1 MAAHGNVISQR
12 TALWAMRQQL
22 GFHGV
27 IGIAAQQRDRTV
39 YPNAIID
46 LSEFVKP

>member
-1 MAAHGNVISQR
+1 
-12 TALWAMRQQL
+12 MRQQL

-27 IGIAAQQRDRTV
+27 IASAAQQRERSV
-39 YPNAIID
+39 YPRLIID